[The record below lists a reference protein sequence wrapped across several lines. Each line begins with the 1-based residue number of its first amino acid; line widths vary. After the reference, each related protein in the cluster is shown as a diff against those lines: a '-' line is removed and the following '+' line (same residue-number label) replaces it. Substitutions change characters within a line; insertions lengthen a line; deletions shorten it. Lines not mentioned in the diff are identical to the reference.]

1 VTSREFLDRNF
12 SGANLQYQGRDRIW
26 FVTTNRESGVTAPL
40 RVGIAEV
47 AREAGVSIALV
58 SLALNNKGR
67 VSAQSVLR
75 IREIADRLGYKANRA
90 AASLR
95 SGRSRTIGFVLSGSG
110 DDDWTEQWSAM
121 SGQIL
126 LGVVLAANRNGY
138 SVVVLPPNSSAE
150 SIGDLDGLVMSE
162 SVASDSSISEAVRLG
177 VPVLSNERPD
187 ASIAVNI
194 DSGYRAMTRIALD
207 HFQSR
212 GARRPAL
219 LTEPLGL
226 YSNELSEKEYLA
238 WCGENSIEP
247 IVARGRHDRSDLVER
262 VDEIIARG
270 CDAIYSFYEEGAEI
284 LSHLRQRGIRV
295 PEDIALIAAAA
306 YSDDANRVV
315 GVSTTVY
322 HPELHTKAPMDA
334 LIDVIE
340 GRVTPPV
347 TIDIGWEFEIH
358 ESS

>member
-1 VTSREFLDRNF
+1 M
-12 SGANLQYQGRDRIW
+12 A
-26 FVTTNRESGVTAPL
+26 RESGSTDFGP
-40 RVGIAEV
+40 RKVGIAEV

-67 VSAQSVLR
+67 VSPQSVLR

-110 DDDWTEQWSAM
+110 DDDWNEQWAAM
-121 SGQIL
+121 SAQIL
-126 LGVVLAANRNGY
+126 LGVVMAANRSGY
-138 SVVVLPPNSSAE
+138 SLVVLPPNASAE
-150 SIGDLDGLVMSE
+150 SIGELDGLVMSDSLPSDTSLAE
-162 SVASDSSISEAVRLG
+162 ASRLG

-194 DSGYRAMTRIALD
+194 DSGYRAMTRAALD
-207 HFQSR
+207 HFHSH
-212 GARRPAL
+212 GASRPAL

-226 YSNELSEKEYLA
+226 YSNELSEKEYIA
-238 WCGENSIEP
+238 WCGEHSIEP
-247 IVARGRHDRSDLVER
+247 IVARGRHDRSDLIER
-262 VDEIIARG
+262 VDELLARG

-306 YSDDANRVV
+306 YSGDANRAV

-322 HPELHTKAPMDA
+322 HPELQVEAPLDA

-340 GRVTPPV
+340 GRATPPI
-347 TIDIGWEFEIH
+347 TLDMGWEFEIH

>member
-1 VTSREFLDRNF
+1 M
-12 SGANLQYQGRDRIW
+12 
-26 FVTTNRESGVTAPL
+26 TTKRQSDDTKPP
-40 RVGIAEV
+40 RVGIADV

-67 VSAQSVLR
+67 VSPKSALR

-110 DDDWTEQWSAM
+110 DDDWTEQWAAM

-126 LGVVLAANRNGY
+126 LGVVMAANRAGY
-138 SVVVLPPNSSAE
+138 SLVVLPPNASAE
-150 SIGDLDGLVMSE
+150 AFGDLDGLVMSD
-162 SVASDSSISEAVRLG
+162 SAPSDSSIAEAVRLG

-194 DSGYRAMTRIALD
+194 DSGYRAMTRAALD

-212 GARRPAL
+212 GANRPAL

-226 YSNELSEKEYLA
+226 YSNELSEKEYIA
-238 WCGENSIEP
+238 WCGEHSIEP
-247 IVARGRHDRSDLVER
+247 IVARGRHDRRDLIGR
-262 VDEIIARG
+262 VDELLARG

-306 YSDDANRVV
+306 YSGDANRAA

-322 HPELHTKAPMDA
+322 HPELHMDAPMDA

-340 GRVTPPV
+340 GRATPPI
-347 TIDIGWEFEIH
+347 TLNMGWEFEIH